1 MLVALAAFA
10 VNCALGGS
18 AWADDAQDNQQLKE
32 QMRIMMQQMQ
42 ELQQQV
48 QSLKQQQQQQQA
60 QTPPVPPAAVGPPSK
75 YASNTGAQVSEEK
88 EPLLHQII
96 KGFYGTLDVSFDEMT
111 KGMTGPAWGW
121 NCTSPYTDSG
131 CTHNPS
137 PKIGAAGGTGPV
149 GQVGYQPELGTNKS
163 VLGYHGAIQI
173 GNSDTD
179 FIFQIETQPAITSS
193 PGLYTSY
200 TQQSN
205 VVKAAIGYGDNFVG
219 IGSADPMN
227 DWGKLKFGT
236 TYAPYKKSTD
246 RMNPF
251 SGMIGDYAA
260 IMGNKIG
267 RAHV

>member
-149 GQVGYQPELGTNKS
+149 GQVGSRIPRGDPNRQQRHRL
-163 VLGYHGAIQI
+163 HF
-173 GNSDTD
+173 SDRNAAGHYL
-179 FIFQIETQPAITSS
+179 ISRS
-193 PGLYTSY
+193 LH
-200 TQQSN
+200 
-205 VVKAAIGYGDNFVG
+205 VVHAAVECGQ
-219 IGSADPMN
+219 
-227 DWGKLKFGT
+227 
-236 TYAPYKKSTD
+236 
-246 RMNPF
+246 
-251 SGMIGDYAA
+251 
-260 IMGNKIG
+260 G
-267 RAHV
+267 RHRLWR